1 MKTIYTNGNII
12 TLEDYSGNTLVEE
25 NGKIIDIGDYQKLYK
40 KGMKIVDL
48 KGHTLI
54 PAFIDSHSHISG
66 YATSLLQVALDDC
79 QSIQDIQKVIH
90 KYIEE
95 NHIKSDEFVMCK
107 GYDHHK
113 LKEKRH
119 VTKQ

>member
-12 TLEDYSGNTLVEE
+12 TLEDYSGNALVEE

-54 PAFIDSHSHISG
+54 PAFIDSHSHV
-66 YATSLLQVALDDC
+66 VALAKTLNLVDLTNTGC
-79 QSIQDIQKVIH
+79 S
-90 KYIEE
+90 
-95 NHIKSDEFVMCK
+95 
-107 GYDHHK
+107 
-113 LKEKRH
+113 
-119 VTKQ
+119 